1 MLTEEN
7 EARLQALR
15 AGIRGSQLIADALV
29 EKPEAGQEPSTLAT
43 ARKSFETAL
52 WWIERSRGGSH
63 DAT

>member
-1 MLTEEN
+1 MHTEEN

-29 EKPEAGQEPSTLAT
+29 EKPETGQEPSTLAT
-43 ARKSFETAL
+43 AKKSFETAL
-52 WWIERSRGGSH
+52 WWIERSRGGNH

>member
-15 AGIRGSQLIADALV
+15 AGIRGSQLIADALL
-29 EKPEAGQEPSTLAT
+29 EKPEAGREPSTLPT
-43 ARKSFETAL
+43 ARKAFETAL
-52 WWIERSRGGSH
+52 WWIERSRDTGH

>member
-1 MLTEEN
+1 MLTDEN

-29 EKPEAGQEPSTLAT
+29 EKPEAGREPSTLAT
-43 ARKSFETAL
+43 AKKSFETAL
-52 WWIERSRGGSH
+52 WWIDRSRGSGH